1 MGKSKPQRK
10 VPLSRCYRWFLYG
23 IMVTIEGMMNV
34 SSGLLSSATKEIK
47 KSLNMNDAKF
57 GSFGTANS
65 LGRIIS
71 STLFGMFNQVISR
84 KWSTTLFVGFHALFL
99 LCFHITNN
107 ANILIFIRGLQ
118 GFTQMPQA
126 IYIPVWIDQ
135 FGIRKYRTI
144 QITSLQL
151 FMTTGKCIGYFIN
164 MYFGLENWKKGF
176 FIEAMYLLFCSFCC
190 LVSSEDYFSRTLY
203 RPEINENKEKENETE
218 RISCTVYEEKEEKLN
233 EKKEKTNFFYD
244 LKILSCH
251 SLYLISMMCRCILHG
266 LNTCLHFWLADFM
279 RNVIHEK
286 NQLKITICYSIICFA
301 GPLCGILANI
311 ILKPIIGQYD
321 SKKASWP
328 LVFLQ
333 LTASIFAVSIGFMK
347 STLTVSLATILFLMF
362 NSSALPLLQGI
373 LISCVD
379 KQLGATGFAIANILT
394 QVLTSGTTPLLYG
407 IINDKYKEKYPSL
420 AMICIMSLQFI
431 AVPLLSLFAYLRNK
445 KFDEKEKEL
454 NEEKGEELVDK

>member
-1 MGKSKPQRK
+1 MEEPKSPRK
-10 VPLSRCYRWFLYG
+10 VRLSRYYRIFLYF
-23 IMVTIEGMMNV
+23 IMVTMEGMVNV
-34 SSGLLSSATKEIK
+34 SSGLLSSATKEVK

-84 KWSTTLFVGFHALFL
+84 KWSTTLSVGFHALFL
-99 LCFHITNN
+99 LCFQITNN
-107 ANILIFIRGLQ
+107 ANILIFVRGLQ
-118 GFTQMPQA
+118 GLTQMPQA

-135 FGIRKYRTI
+135 FGIRKYRTV

-151 FMTTGKCIGYFIN
+151 FMTTGKCIGYFLN
-164 MYFGLENWKKGF
+164 MFFGLENWKKGF
-176 FIEAMYLLFCSFCC
+176 FIEAIYLLFCSFCC
-190 LVSSEDYFSRTLY
+190 LISSEDYFSRTLY
-203 RPEINENKEKENETE
+203 RPDTEDNE
-218 RISCTVYEEKEEKLN
+218 RITCTVYEEKQEKSN
-233 EKKEKTNFFYD
+233 KNVKKNNFLYD

-251 SLYLISMMCRCILHG
+251 SLYLISMICRCILHG

-286 NQLKITICYSIICFA
+286 NQLKITICYSIICFT
-301 GPLCGILANI
+301 GPLFGILANLV
-311 ILKPIIGQYD
+311 LKPWIGNYE
-321 SKKASWP
+321 SRKASWP

-347 STLTVSLATILFLMF
+347 STLTVSFATILFLMF

-379 KQLGATGFAIANILT
+379 KSLSATGFAIANILT

-407 IINDKYKEKYPSL
+407 IINDRYKEQYPSL
-420 AMICIMSLQFI
+420 AMISIMSLQFI
-431 AVPLLSLFAYLRNK
+431 AVPFLAALAILRNK
-445 KFDEKEKEL
+445 KFDE
-454 NEEKGEELVDK
+454 EEKKKKEEQGEELIEK

>member
-1 MGKSKPQRK
+1 MEEPKSPRK
-10 VPLSRCYRWFLYG
+10 VRLSRYYRIFLYF
-23 IMVTIEGMMNV
+23 IMVTMEGMVNV
-34 SSGLLSSATKEIK
+34 SSGLLSSATKEVK

-84 KWSTTLFVGFHALFL
+84 KWSTTLSVGFHALFL
-99 LCFHITNN
+99 LCFQITNN
-107 ANILIFIRGLQ
+107 ANILIFVRGLQ
-118 GFTQMPQA
+118 GLTQMPQA

-135 FGIRKYRTI
+135 FGIRKYRTV

-151 FMTTGKCIGYFIN
+151 FMTTGKCIGYFLN
-164 MYFGLENWKKGF
+164 MFFGLENWKKGF

-190 LVSSEDYFSRTLY
+190 LISSEDYFSRTLY
-203 RPEINENKEKENETE
+203 RPDTEDNE
-218 RISCTVYEEKEEKLN
+218 RITCTVYEEKQEKSN
-233 EKKEKTNFFYD
+233 KNVKKNNFLYD

-251 SLYLISMMCRCILHG
+251 SLYLISMICRCILHG

-286 NQLKITICYSIICFA
+286 NQLKITICYSIICFT
-301 GPLCGILANI
+301 GPLFGILANLV
-311 ILKPIIGQYD
+311 LKPWIGNYE
-321 SKKASWP
+321 SRKASWP

-347 STLTVSLATILFLMF
+347 STLTVSFATILFLMF

-379 KQLGATGFAIANILT
+379 KSLSATGFAIANILT

-407 IINDKYKEKYPSL
+407 IINDRYKEQYPSL
-420 AMICIMSLQFI
+420 AMISIMSLQFI
-431 AVPLLSLFAYLRNK
+431 AVPFLAALAILRNK
-445 KFDEKEKEL
+445 KFDEEERKKKEEQ
-454 NEEKGEELVDK
+454 GEELIEK

>member
-1 MGKSKPQRK
+1 MEEPKSPRK
-10 VPLSRCYRWFLYG
+10 VRLSRYYRIFLYF
-23 IMVTIEGMMNV
+23 IMVTMEGMVNV
-34 SSGLLSSATKEIK
+34 SSGLLSSATKEVK

-84 KWSTTLFVGFHALFL
+84 KWSTTLSVGFHALFL
-99 LCFHITNN
+99 LCFQITNN
-107 ANILIFIRGLQ
+107 ANILIFVRGLQ
-118 GFTQMPQA
+118 GLTQMPQA

-135 FGIRKYRTI
+135 FGIRKYRTV

-151 FMTTGKCIGYFIN
+151 FMTTGKCIGYFLN
-164 MYFGLENWKKGF
+164 MFFGLENWKKGF

-190 LVSSEDYFSRTLY
+190 LISSEDYFSRTLY
-203 RPEINENKEKENETE
+203 RPDSEDNE
-218 RISCTVYEEKEEKLN
+218 RITCTVYEEKEEKSN
-233 EKKEKTNFFYD
+233 KNVKKNNFLYD

-251 SLYLISMMCRCILHG
+251 SLYLISMICRCILHG

-286 NQLKITICYSIICFA
+286 NQLKITICYSIICFT
-301 GPLCGILANI
+301 GPLFGILANLV
-311 ILKPIIGQYD
+311 LKPWIGNYE
-321 SKKASWP
+321 SRKASWP

-347 STLTVSLATILFLMF
+347 STLTVSFATILFLMF

-379 KQLGATGFAIANILT
+379 KSLSATGFAIANILT

-407 IINDKYKEKYPSL
+407 IINDRYKEQYPSL
-420 AMICIMSLQFI
+420 AMISIMSLQFI
-431 AVPLLSLFAYLRNK
+431 AVPFLAALAILRNK
-445 KFDEKEKEL
+445 KFDE
-454 NEEKGEELVDK
+454 EEKKKKEEQGEELIEK

>member
-1 MGKSKPQRK
+1 MEEPKSPRK
-10 VPLSRCYRWFLYG
+10 VRLSRYYRIFLYF
-23 IMVTIEGMMNV
+23 IMVTMEGMVNV
-34 SSGLLSSATKEIK
+34 SSGLLSSATKEVK

-84 KWSTTLFVGFHALFL
+84 KWSTTLSVGFHALFL
-99 LCFHITNN
+99 LCFQITNN
-107 ANILIFIRGLQ
+107 ANILIFVRGLQ
-118 GFTQMPQA
+118 GLTQMPQA

-135 FGIRKYRTI
+135 FGIRKYRTV

-151 FMTTGKCIGYFIN
+151 FMTTGKCIGYFLN
-164 MYFGLENWKKGF
+164 MFFGLENWKKGF

-190 LVSSEDYFSRTLY
+190 LISSEDYFSRTLY
-203 RPEINENKEKENETE
+203 RPDTEDNE
-218 RISCTVYEEKEEKLN
+218 RITCTVYEEKEEKSN
-233 EKKEKTNFFYD
+233 KNVKKNNFLYD

-251 SLYLISMMCRCILHG
+251 SLYLISMLCRCILHG

-286 NQLKITICYSIICFA
+286 DQLKITICYSIICFT
-301 GPLCGILANI
+301 GPLFGILANLV
-311 ILKPIIGQYD
+311 LKPWIGNYE
-321 SKKASWP
+321 SRKASWP

-347 STLTVSLATILFLMF
+347 STLTVSFATILFLMF

-379 KQLGATGFAIANILT
+379 KSLSATGFAIANILT

-407 IINDKYKEKYPSL
+407 IINDRYKEQYPSL
-420 AMICIMSLQFI
+420 AMISIMSLQFI
-431 AVPLLSLFAYLRNK
+431 AVPFLAALAILRNK
-445 KFDEKEKEL
+445 KFDEEERKKKEEQ
-454 NEEKGEELVDK
+454 GEELIEK

>member
-1 MGKSKPQRK
+1 MEEPKSPRK
-10 VPLSRCYRWFLYG
+10 VRLSRYYRIFLYF
-23 IMVTIEGMMNV
+23 IMVTMEGMVNV
-34 SSGLLSSATKEIK
+34 SSGLLSSATKEVK

-84 KWSTTLFVGFHALFL
+84 KWSTTLSVGFHALFL
-99 LCFHITNN
+99 LCFQITNN
-107 ANILIFIRGLQ
+107 ANILIFVRGLQ
-118 GFTQMPQA
+118 GLTQMPQA

-135 FGIRKYRTI
+135 FGIRKYRTV

-151 FMTTGKCIGYFIN
+151 FMTTGKCIGYFLN
-164 MYFGLENWKKGF
+164 MFFGLENWKKGF

-190 LVSSEDYFSRTLY
+190 LISSEDYFSRTLY
-203 RPEINENKEKENETE
+203 RPDTEDNE
-218 RISCTVYEEKEEKLN
+218 RITCTVYEEKQEKSN
-233 EKKEKTNFFYD
+233 KNVKKNNFLYD

-251 SLYLISMMCRCILHG
+251 SLYLISMLCRCILHG

-286 NQLKITICYSIICFA
+286 DQLKITICYSIICFT
-301 GPLCGILANI
+301 GPLFGILANLV
-311 ILKPIIGQYD
+311 LKPWIGNYE
-321 SKKASWP
+321 SRKASWP

-347 STLTVSLATILFLMF
+347 STLTVSFATILFLMF

-379 KQLGATGFAIANILT
+379 KSLSATGFAIANILT

-407 IINDKYKEKYPSL
+407 IINDRYKEQYPSL
-420 AMICIMSLQFI
+420 AMISIMSLQFI
-431 AVPLLSLFAYLRNK
+431 AVPFLAALAILRNK
-445 KFDEKEKEL
+445 KFDEEERKKKEEQ
-454 NEEKGEELVDK
+454 GEELIEK

>member
-1 MGKSKPQRK
+1 MEEPKSPRK
-10 VPLSRCYRWFLYG
+10 VRLSRYYRIFLYF
-23 IMVTIEGMMNV
+23 IMVTMEGMVNV
-34 SSGLLSSATKEIK
+34 SSGLLSSATKEVK

-84 KWSTTLFVGFHALFL
+84 KWSTTLSVGFHALFL
-99 LCFHITNN
+99 LCFQITNN
-107 ANILIFIRGLQ
+107 ANILIFVRGLQ
-118 GFTQMPQA
+118 GLTQMPQA

-135 FGIRKYRTI
+135 FGIRKYRTV

-151 FMTTGKCIGYFIN
+151 FMTTGKCIGYFLN
-164 MYFGLENWKKGF
+164 MFFGLENWKKGF

-190 LVSSEDYFSRTLY
+190 LISSEDYFSRTLY
-203 RPEINENKEKENETE
+203 RPDSEDNE
-218 RISCTVYEEKEEKLN
+218 RITCTVYEEKQEKRN
-233 EKKEKTNFFYD
+233 KKVKKNNFLYD

-251 SLYLISMMCRCILHG
+251 SLYLISMICRCILHG

-286 NQLKITICYSIICFA
+286 NQLKITICYSIICFT
-301 GPLCGILANI
+301 GPLFGILANLV
-311 ILKPIIGQYD
+311 LKPWIGNYE
-321 SKKASWP
+321 SRKASWP

-347 STLTVSLATILFLMF
+347 STLTVSFATILFLMF

-379 KQLGATGFAIANILT
+379 KSLSATGFAIANILT

-407 IINDKYKEKYPSL
+407 IINDRYKEQYPSL
-420 AMICIMSLQFI
+420 AMISIMSLQFI
-431 AVPLLSLFAYLRNK
+431 AVPFLAALAILRNK
-445 KFDEKEKEL
+445 KFDE
-454 NEEKGEELVDK
+454 EEKKKKEEQGEELIEK

>member
-1 MGKSKPQRK
+1 MEEPKSPRK
-10 VPLSRCYRWFLYG
+10 VRLSRYYRIFLYF
-23 IMVTIEGMMNV
+23 IMVTMEGMVNV
-34 SSGLLSSATKEIK
+34 SSGLLSSATKEVK

-84 KWSTTLFVGFHALFL
+84 KWSTTLSVGFHALFL
-99 LCFHITNN
+99 LCFQITNN
-107 ANILIFIRGLQ
+107 ANILIFVRGLQ
-118 GFTQMPQA
+118 GLTQMPQA

-135 FGIRKYRTI
+135 FGIRKYRTV

-151 FMTTGKCIGYFIN
+151 FMTTGKCIGYFLN
-164 MYFGLENWKKGF
+164 MFFGLENWKKGF
-176 FIEAMYLLFCSFCC
+176 FIEAIYLLFCSFCC
-190 LVSSEDYFSRTLY
+190 LISSEDYFSRTLY
-203 RPEINENKEKENETE
+203 RPDSEDNE
-218 RISCTVYEEKEEKLN
+218 RITCTVYEEKQEKSN
-233 EKKEKTNFFYD
+233 KKVKKNNFLYD

-251 SLYLISMMCRCILHG
+251 SLYLISMLCRCILHG

-286 NQLKITICYSIICFA
+286 NQLKITICYSIICFT
-301 GPLCGILANI
+301 GPLFGILANLV
-311 ILKPIIGQYD
+311 LKPWIGNYE
-321 SKKASWP
+321 SRKASWP

-347 STLTVSLATILFLMF
+347 STLTVSFATILFLMF

-379 KQLGATGFAIANILT
+379 KSLSATGFAIANILT

-407 IINDKYKEKYPSL
+407 IINDRYKEQYPSL
-420 AMICIMSLQFI
+420 AMISIMSLQFI
-431 AVPLLSLFAYLRNK
+431 AVPFLAALAILRNK
-445 KFDEKEKEL
+445 KFDE
-454 NEEKGEELVDK
+454 EEKKKKEEQGEELIEK

>member
-1 MGKSKPQRK
+1 
-10 VPLSRCYRWFLYG
+10 
-23 IMVTIEGMMNV
+23 
-34 SSGLLSSATKEIK
+34 
-47 KSLNMNDAKF
+47 
-57 GSFGTANS
+57 
-65 LGRIIS
+65 
-71 STLFGMFNQVISR
+71 
-84 KWSTTLFVGFHALFL
+84 
-99 LCFHITNN
+99 
-107 ANILIFIRGLQ
+107 
-118 GFTQMPQA
+118 MPQA
-126 IYIPVWIDQ
+126 IYIPVWIAQ

-144 QITSLQL
+144 QLTFLQL
-151 FMTTGKCIGYFIN
+151 FMTVGKCVGYFIN

-176 FIEAMYLLFCSFCC
+176 LVEAVYLLFCSFCC
-190 LVSSEDYFSRTLY
+190 LISSEDYFSKTLF
-203 RPEINENKEKENETE
+203 RPEIDEFKNKEKLEK
-218 RISCTVYEEKEEKLN
+218 ISCTVYEEELEP
-233 EKKEKTNFFYD
+233 KKEIKKNTNFCNSI
-244 LKILSCH
+244 KILSCH

-311 ILKPIIGQYD
+311 ILRPIIGQYD
-321 SKKASWP
+321 SRKASWP

-347 STLTVSLATILFLMF
+347 TTLTVSFATILFLMF

-379 KQLGATGFAIANILT
+379 KDLSTTGFSIANILT

-407 IINDKYKEKYPSL
+407 IINDKYKDKYPSL

-431 AVPLLSLFAYLRNK
+431 AVPLLVLLAILRNK
-445 KFDEKEKEL
+445 KFDEEEKNKEKTEEL
-454 NEEKGEELVDK
+454 NDV

>member
-1 MGKSKPQRK
+1 MEESEAPRK
-10 VPLSRCYRWFLYG
+10 VRLSRYYRIFLYF
-23 IMVTIEGMMNV
+23 IMVTMEGMVNV
-34 SSGLLSSATKEIK
+34 SSGLLSSATKEVK

-84 KWSTTLFVGFHALFL
+84 KWSTTLSVGFHAIFL
-99 LCFHITNN
+99 LCFQITNN
-107 ANILIFIRGLQ
+107 ANILIFVRGLQ
-118 GFTQMPQA
+118 GLTQMPQA

-135 FGIRKYRTI
+135 FGIRKYRTV

-151 FMTTGKCIGYFIN
+151 FMTTGKCIGYFLY
-164 MYFGLENWKKGF
+164 MFFGLENWKKGF

-190 LVSSEDYFSRTLY
+190 LISSEDYFSRTLY
-203 RPEINENKEKENETE
+203 RPDSEDNE
-218 RISCTVYEEKEEKLN
+218 RITCTVYEEKEEKSN
-233 EKKEKTNFFYD
+233 KNVKKNNFLYD

-251 SLYLISMMCRCILHG
+251 SLYLISMLCRCILHG

-286 NQLKITICYSIICFA
+286 NQLKITICYSIICFT
-301 GPLCGILANI
+301 GPLFGILANLV
-311 ILKPIIGQYD
+311 LKPWIGNYE
-321 SKKASWP
+321 SRKASWP

-347 STLTVSLATILFLMF
+347 STLTVSFATILFLMF

-379 KQLGATGFAIANILT
+379 KSLSATGFAIANILT

-407 IINDKYKEKYPSL
+407 IINDRYKEQYPSL
-420 AMICIMSLQFI
+420 AMISIMSLQFI
-431 AVPLLSLFAYLRNK
+431 AVPFLAALAILRNK
-445 KFDEKEKEL
+445 KFDE
-454 NEEKGEELVDK
+454 EEKKKKEEQGEELIEK

>member
-1 MGKSKPQRK
+1 MEESEAPRK
-10 VPLSRCYRWFLYG
+10 VRLSRYYRLFLFF

-34 SSGLLSSATKEIK
+34 SSGLLSSATKEVK

-71 STLFGMFNQVISR
+71 STFFGMFNQKISR
-84 KWSTTLFVGFHALFL
+84 KWSTALFVGFHALFL

-107 ANILIFIRGLQ
+107 AN
-118 GFTQMPQA
+118 
-126 IYIPVWIDQ
+126 V
-135 FGIRKYRTI
+135 

-151 FMTTGKCIGYFIN
+151 FMNTGKCVGYFLN

-190 LVSSEDYFSRTLY
+190 IISSEDYFSRTLF
-203 RPEINENKEKENETE
+203 RPAQESKERVT
-218 RISCTVYEEKEEKLN
+218 CTVFEEKEEKSS
-233 EKKEKTNFFYD
+233 KTNFFYD

-286 NQLKITICYSIICFA
+286 NQLKITICYSIICFV
-301 GPLCGILANI
+301 GPLFGILAN
-311 ILKPIIGQYD
+311 LVLRPWIGNYE
-321 SKKASWP
+321 SRKASWP

-333 LTASIFAVSIGFMK
+333 LIASIFAVSIGLMR

-379 KQLGATGFAIANILT
+379 KDLGATGFAIANILT

-407 IINDKYKEKYPSL
+407 IINDNFKERYPSL
-420 AMICIMSLQFI
+420 AMISIMSLQFL
-431 AVPLLSLFAYLRNK
+431 AVPFLVALAILRNR
-445 KFDEKEKEL
+445 KFDEEERKQKEEQ
-454 NEEKGEELVDK
+454 GEELIEK

>member
-1 MGKSKPQRK
+1 MEEPKSPRK
-10 VPLSRCYRWFLYG
+10 VRLSRYYRIFLYF
-23 IMVTIEGMMNV
+23 IMVTMEGMVNV
-34 SSGLLSSATKEIK
+34 SSGLLSSATKEVK

-84 KWSTTLFVGFHALFL
+84 KWSTTLSVGFHALFL
-99 LCFHITNN
+99 LCFQITNN
-107 ANILIFIRGLQ
+107 ANILIFVRGLQ
-118 GFTQMPQA
+118 GLTQMPQA

-135 FGIRKYRTI
+135 FGIRKYRTV

-151 FMTTGKCIGYFIN
+151 FMTTGKCIGYFLN
-164 MYFGLENWKKGF
+164 MFFGLENWKKGF

-190 LVSSEDYFSRTLY
+190 LISSEDYFSRTLY
-203 RPEINENKEKENETE
+203 RPDTEDNE
-218 RISCTVYEEKEEKLN
+218 RITCTVYEEKEEKSN
-233 EKKEKTNFFYD
+233 KNVKKNNFLYD

-251 SLYLISMMCRCILHG
+251 SLYLISMLCRCILHG

-286 NQLKITICYSIICFA
+286 NQLKITICYSIICFT
-301 GPLCGILANI
+301 GPLFGILANLV
-311 ILKPIIGQYD
+311 LKPWIGNYE
-321 SKKASWP
+321 SRKASWP

-347 STLTVSLATILFLMF
+347 STLTVSFATILFLMF

-379 KQLGATGFAIANILT
+379 KSLSATGFAIANILT

-407 IINDKYKEKYPSL
+407 IINDRYKEQYPSL
-420 AMICIMSLQFI
+420 AMISIMSLQFI
-431 AVPLLSLFAYLRNK
+431 AVPFLAALAILRNK
-445 KFDEKEKEL
+445 KIR
-454 NEEKGEELVDK
+454 

>member
-1 MGKSKPQRK
+1 MEEPKPPRK
-10 VPLSRCYRWFLYG
+10 VRLSRYYRLFLFF

-34 SSGLLSSATKEIK
+34 SSGLLSSATKEVK

-71 STLFGMFNQVISR
+71 STLFSMYNQRISR
-84 KWSTTLFVGFHALFL
+84 KWSTALFVGFHALFL
-99 LCFHITNN
+99 LFFHITNN
-107 ANILIFIRGLQ
+107 ANILIFVRGLQ

-135 FGIRKYRTI
+135 FGIRKYRTV

-151 FMTTGKCIGYFIN
+151 FMNFGKCVGYFLN
-164 MYFGLENWKKGF
+164 MFFGLENWKKGF

-190 LVSSEDYFSRTLY
+190 SISSEDYFSRTLF
-203 RPEINENKEKENETE
+203 RPEHESKE
-218 RISCTVYEEKEEKLN
+218 RITCTVFEEKEEKSN
-233 EKKEKTNFFYD
+233 KNKKKTNFFYD

-251 SLYLISMMCRCILHG
+251 SLYLISMICRCILHG

-286 NQLKITICYSIICFA
+286 NQLKITICYSIICFV
-301 GPLCGILANI
+301 GPLFGILAN
-311 ILKPIIGQYD
+311 LVLRPWIGNYE
-321 SKKASWP
+321 SRKASWP

-333 LTASIFAVSIGFMK
+333 LIASIFAVSIGLMR

-379 KQLGATGFAIANILT
+379 KDLGATGFAIANILT

-407 IINDKYKEKYPSL
+407 IINDNFKERYPSL
-420 AMICIMSLQFI
+420 AMISIMSLQFV
-431 AVPLLSLFAYLRNK
+431 AVPFLIALAILRNR
-445 KFDEKEKEL
+445 KFDEEERKQKEEQ
-454 NEEKGEELVDK
+454 GEELIEK

>member
-1 MGKSKPQRK
+1 MEEPKIPRK
-10 VPLSRCYRWFLYG
+10 KRLSRYYRLFLFF
-23 IMVTIEGMMNV
+23 IMVTIEGTMNV
-34 SSGLLSSATKEIK
+34 SSGLLSSATKEVK

-84 KWSTTLFVGFHALFL
+84 KWSTTLGVGFHALFL
-99 LCFHITNN
+99 LCFQITNN
-107 ANILIFIRGLQ
+107 ANILIFVRGLQ
-118 GFTQMPQA
+118 GFTQMPTA
-126 IYIPVWIDQ
+126 IYIPVWIDH
-135 FGIRKYRTI
+135 FGIRKYRTV

-151 FMTTGKCIGYFIN
+151 FMTTGKCIGYFLN

-190 LVSSEDYFSRTLY
+190 LVTSEDYFSRTLY
-203 RPEINENKEKENETE
+203 RPDTEDNE
-218 RISCTVYEEKEEKLN
+218 RITCTVYEEKEEKSN
-233 EKKEKTNFFYD
+233 KTTKKSNFLYD

-251 SLYLISMMCRCILHG
+251 SLYLISMLCRCILHG

-286 NQLKITICYSIICFA
+286 NQLKITICYSIICFM
-301 GPLCGILANI
+301 GPLFGILANLV
-311 ILKPIIGQYD
+311 LKPWIGNYE
-321 SKKASWP
+321 SRKASWP

-333 LTASIFAVSIGFMK
+333 LTAAIFAVSIGFMK

-379 KQLGATGFAIANILT
+379 KGLSATGFAIANILT

-407 IINDKYKEKYPSL
+407 IINDRYKEKYPSL
-420 AMICIMSLQFI
+420 AMISIMSLQFI
-431 AVPLLSLFAYLRNK
+431 AVPFLAALAILRNK
-445 KFDEKEKEL
+445 KFDE
-454 NEEKGEELVDK
+454 EEKKKKEEQGEELIEK

>member
-1 MGKSKPQRK
+1 MEEPKSPRK
-10 VPLSRCYRWFLYG
+10 VRLSRYYRIFLYF
-23 IMVTIEGMMNV
+23 IMVTMEGMVNV
-34 SSGLLSSATKEIK
+34 SSGLLSSATKEVK

-84 KWSTTLFVGFHALFL
+84 KWSTTLSVGFHALFL
-99 LCFHITNN
+99 LCFQITNN
-107 ANILIFIRGLQ
+107 ANILIFVRGLQ
-118 GFTQMPQA
+118 GLTQMPQA

-135 FGIRKYRTI
+135 FGIRKYRTV

-151 FMTTGKCIGYFIN
+151 FMTTGKCIGYFLN
-164 MYFGLENWKKGF
+164 MFFGLENWKKGF
-176 FIEAMYLLFCSFCC
+176 FIEAIYLLFCSFCC
-190 LVSSEDYFSRTLY
+190 LISSEDYFSRTLY
-203 RPEINENKEKENETE
+203 RPDSEDNE
-218 RISCTVYEEKEEKLN
+218 RITCTVYEEKEEKSN
-233 EKKEKTNFFYD
+233 KNVKKNNFLYD

-251 SLYLISMMCRCILHG
+251 SLYLISMLCRCILHG

-286 NQLKITICYSIICFA
+286 NQLKITICYSIICFT
-301 GPLCGILANI
+301 GPLFGILANLV
-311 ILKPIIGQYD
+311 LKPWIGNYE
-321 SKKASWP
+321 SRKASWP

-347 STLTVSLATILFLMF
+347 STLTVSFATILFLMF

-379 KQLGATGFAIANILT
+379 KSLSATGFAIANILT

-407 IINDKYKEKYPSL
+407 IINDRYKEQYPSL
-420 AMICIMSLQFI
+420 AMISIMSLQFI
-431 AVPLLSLFAYLRNK
+431 AVPFLAALAILRNK
-445 KFDEKEKEL
+445 KFDE
-454 NEEKGEELVDK
+454 EEKKKKEEQGEELIEK